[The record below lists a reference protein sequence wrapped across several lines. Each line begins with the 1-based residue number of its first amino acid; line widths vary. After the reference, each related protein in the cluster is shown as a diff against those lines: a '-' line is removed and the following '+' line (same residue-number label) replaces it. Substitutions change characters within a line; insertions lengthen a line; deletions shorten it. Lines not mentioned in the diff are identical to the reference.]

1 MAAPSQLTQDLA
13 TAVDAITNAVS
24 RNDGSSQR
32 IILKEFQRIGVE
44 IERIQAELEELKNPK
59 DQETLKTP
67 E

>member
-44 IERIQAELEELKNPK
+44 IERIQAELEELKKTK
-59 DQETLKTP
+59 DQPPTTP

>member
-59 DQETLKTP
+59 DQEPPTTP

>member
-1 MAAPSQLTQDLA
+1 MVAPSQLTQDLA
-13 TAVDAITNAVS
+13 TAVDAITNSVS

-59 DQETLKTP
+59 DQSPTTP